1 MTSGLRKDS
10 SSNVSKWLFAGVLM
24 IMIQILLGGITRLT
38 QSGLSITEWNP
49 ITGILPPLNSAQW
62 IQEFDKYKHTDQFRY
77 INSNFSLSD
86 FKFIY
91 FWEWFHRLWARLMGL
106 VFLIGF
112 FYFLIQKQFRRDM
125 IMPLIILFLLG
136 ILQGAIGWIMVKSG
150 LVPEKLFVG
159 HIQLATHFM
168 AALLL
173 LCYTLWFALSLSV
186 NTSQITINK
195 GLRNLTKTIL
205 AILFFQLIYG
215 AFMAGLHAA
224 SAAPTWPQINGQW
237 VPDLI
242 NNLSPWW
249 KNLIYN
255 KISIQ
260 FIHRGIAYILF
271 TGVIAWYLKAG
282 KINGT
287 GLLKET
293 RLIPLVIIILQVV
306 LGITTVVT
314 SPYGNN
320 LLWYGVA
327 HQLVAILFLDSMVF
341 MLFIVRE

>member
-1 MTSGLRKDS
+1 
-10 SSNVSKWLFAGVLM
+10 
-24 IMIQILLGGITRLT
+24 
-38 QSGLSITEWNP
+38 
-49 ITGILPPLNSAQW
+49 
-62 IQEFDKYKHTDQFRY
+62 
-77 INSNFSLSD
+77 
-86 FKFIY
+86 
-91 FWEWFHRLWARLMGL
+91 
-106 VFLIGF
+106 
-112 FYFLIQKQFRRDM
+112 
-125 IMPLIILFLLG
+125 
-136 ILQGAIGWIMVKSG
+136 
-150 LVPEKLFVG
+150 
-159 HIQLATHFM
+159 
-168 AALLL
+168 
-173 LCYTLWFALSLSV
+173 
-186 NTSQITINK
+186 
-195 GLRNLTKTIL
+195 
-205 AILFFQLIYG
+205 
-215 AFMAGLHAA
+215 MAGLHAA
-224 SAAPTWPQINGQW
+224 STAPTWPQINGQW

-271 TGVIAWYLKAG
+271 AGVIAWYLKAG